1 MTIKFCHPAKR
12 SGSFKSKASEG
23 SFSSVQLTSAV
34 ATLVNLGVHAVAT
47 HPWGTCSWPK
57 EKKQDDEQNPLGSW
71 SFLFENGV
79 AIGVAEITPCLDWLR
94 SGVEEVSVSS
104 LFFLCFDHS
113 DVGGGVCLLLHWLLH
128 HWLTHWLLHHGLA
141 HWLLHHWLAH
151 WLLHHRLA
159 WLLHH
164 HWLTHWCCHTWLLL
178 HHRLTWLL
186 HHHWLRLHIGSF
198 KNK

>member
-34 ATLVNLGVHAVAT
+34 ATLVNLGIHAVAT

-113 DVGGGVCLLLHWLLH
+113 DVGGGVCLLLLHWLLH

-198 KNK
+198 K